1 MSSLVPV
8 VAALVLGLVVI
19 RFTDLKFLV
28 AQHVLGVRD
37 AQSVL
42 VTRRS
47 IRKFKKQA
55 VPEAIVGRALAAAIL
70 APNHWVNEP
79 WRFHRLGP
87 STIEKLLELNPEKRA
102 SLGAIPGWLVVSVV
116 TETEKG
122 GFVSVKGIEDHAATA
137 CATQNFML
145 SLAAAGVGSKWLTG
159 ALQMK
164 PDDIMRAIG
173 APSEEKFLGII
184 TFGYADEAPKAP
196 NRKLGTGGG
205 VKVLP

>member
-1 MSSLVPV
+1 MTLVPV
-8 VAALVLGLVVI
+8 VAALVPGSSSSASPT
-19 RFTDLKFLV
+19 FKFLV

-79 WRFHRLGP
+79 WRFRLGP

-196 NRKLGTGGG
+196 NRKLGTGGV